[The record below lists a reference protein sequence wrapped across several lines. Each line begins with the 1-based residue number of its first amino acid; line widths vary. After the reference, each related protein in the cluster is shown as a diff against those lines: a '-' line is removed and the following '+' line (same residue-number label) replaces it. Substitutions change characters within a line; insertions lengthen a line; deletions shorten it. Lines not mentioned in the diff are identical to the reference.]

1 MKCTRVHHRPAF
13 TLVEVLVALVLC
25 SLVAGGAATA
35 LSALARSR
43 ATSRSH
49 REAFAS
55 AQAGVTRIARDLQ
68 CLCRDADLLQTHL
81 TITDGGADIEALD
94 GGSGADS
101 ILVRSRS
108 IRPLRDP
115 YTAPD
120 GGEQIVE
127 YRVGGDSLD
136 NPFPTLWRR
145 AEMALGSKADI
156 GGLAWRVAPGI
167 ETLAIDAF
175 DGSEWFPE
183 WDTDHDGMPH
193 AVRISM
199 TTRSSDG
206 LASATYRAVVPV
218 DRVPIPFTPEAETT
232 DETDSGNPTTPS
244 PNATTG
250 TGGTGNDSGG
260 SGGGG
265 GFIRETPT
273 TGGGG
278 GGGGGGPTTGGGGGR
293 GTGGG
298 NTGGGNGA
306 GAGGPR
312 GGSTPP
318 GGGGG
323 DRP

>member
-1 MKCTRVHHRPAF
+1 MTRTRVPHRHAF

-68 CLCRDADLLQTHL
+68 CVCRDADLLQTHL
-81 TITDGGADIEALD
+81 TITDGGADIAALN

-115 YTAPD
+115 YTSPD

-127 YRVGGDSLD
+127 YRVGGDSLE
-136 NPFPTLWRR
+136 NPLPTLWRR

-156 GGLAWRVAPGI
+156 GGLAWRVAPGV
-167 ETLAIDAF
+167 ESLAIDAF

-206 LASATYRAVVPV
+206 LASATYRSVVPI

-232 DETDSGNPTTPS
+232 TDTDSSSPPS
-244 PNATTG
+244 S
-250 TGGTGNDSGG
+250 TGNTNTGNSGSSSG
-260 SGGGG
+260 ASGGGG
-265 GFIRETPT
+265 FQRELPSAGGGGGSRGPTIDGGGRGNGGGT

-278 GGGGGGPTTGGGGGR
+278 
-293 GTGGG
+293 
-298 NTGGGNGA
+298 

-312 GGSTPP
+312 GGGNSPP
-318 GGGGG
+318 GNTGGASPAGG
-323 DRP
+323 ARP